1 MNGAAGGR
9 LGERGRRDGVWAG
22 ADDCDAGTTAFIL
35 AAKNGHT
42 EIVRDLLQKGADA
55 NVATNNGE
63 WRGTSRAGGAQD
75 SGMFEG
81 RGARV
86 LLEGQAQ
93 SRRPASM

>member
-42 EIVRDLLQKGADA
+42 EIVRELLQKGADA
-55 NVATNNGE
+55 NVANKNGE
-63 WRGTSRAGGAQD
+63 WRGTSCAVGAQNG
-75 SGMFEG
+75 GMFRSTG
-81 RGARV
+81 AQVFRGA
-86 LLEGQAQ
+86 
-93 SRRPASM
+93 AS